1 MDIKHS
7 IRKKGSVILSN
18 RLCNQEKMYSD
29 WSGVDEWVQLKELA
43 TCEFARDPCLKWVDD
58 EEKKIHLE
66 NSIIE

>member
-1 MDIKHS
+1 
-7 IRKKGSVILSN
+7 
-18 RLCNQEKMYSD
+18 MYSD